1 MEERQSGL
9 KAIFIKYHEIIMY
22 CVFGITTTLIS
33 WSVYSVCEAWF
44 GLSMRWAGVISWII
58 SVSVAFV
65 TNKLFVFESKS
76 WNPGLVVK
84 EAVTFAGGRLLTGVI
99 EIEAV
104 PRLVSWGFDMT
115 LFGVNGLPAKI
126 VVSVVIVILNYILSK
141 FISFRNRRG
150 KTA

>member
-9 KAIFIKYHEIIMY
+9 RALFEKHHEIIMY
-22 CVFGITTTLIS
+22 CVFGVTTTLIS
-33 WSVYSVCEAWF
+33 WLVYSICEK
-44 GLSMRWAGVISWII
+44 GLDTGMRWAGVISWII

-65 TNKLFVFESKS
+65 TNKLYVFDSKS
-76 WNPGLVVK
+76 WKPSLVAK
-84 EAVTFAGGRLLTGVI
+84 EAVTFAGGRLLTGALEV
-99 EIEAV
+99 EAV

-126 VVSVVIVILNYILSK
+126 LISVVIVILNYVISK
-141 FISFRNRRG
+141 FISFRKRRG